1 MKKSCLS
8 KEVIGIFFHLFVN
21 IRETEVGILLHFI
34 NELIYN
40 FPWGYFALI

>member
-8 KEVIGIFFHLFVN
+8 KEVIGIFFHFLVD
-21 IRETEVGILLHFI
+21 IRETKIGILLHII
-34 NELIYN
+34 NKLIYN